1 MSSLI
6 VLLPPLDALDA
17 ASWRDAPLPYA
28 RFDRHGRL
36 ERAGVAAAGAWPA
49 AGATV
54 LVLAARDTLLLDVTL
69 PPVTG
74 AKLRRLL
81 PNVVEEHLIDDP
93 QRCHVAVGPALA
105 GQTQR
110 QVAVV
115 DRERFGALLDA
126 FAAGGRRRLR
136 AVPLIHCMPP
146 GAAAE
151 PVLAPPG
158 DATPAA
164 ADANSVP
171 PAVAVDDATNRPPE
185 TPPPVAEVLI
195 VSRVPRGGAA
205 DDGEQDEAGPGWL
218 DVAVKQGRSGF
229 GFATHASALDGSIAS
244 LASRQRVTVHALA
257 VTPVAE
263 PVDALAVTPADEPA
277 DEPAG
282 AAVMA
287 TVATTTA
294 TAMAAAAVVTVG
306 DPAPETVASAP
317 ASAAAPLASAFP
329 LAARTMPWE
338 TLARGALGCPFD
350 LCQFEFAPG
359 ARGGGAS
366 AAGLR
371 PWRFAIGVA
380 AAALALALVTVNL
393 DWYRLRAREAAL
405 TAQMSDLLRAALP
418 GTHTVLDPPAQ
429 LHAGVE
435 RLRAEAGE
443 PRADDFAVLAAAL
456 ARALGPVPSDAI
468 ATLDYRDGGLELTFK
483 PGTPLDADGL
493 RRRLQAQGLSIQEDN
508 AKWTL
513 GSARHA
519 KP

>member
-6 VLLPPLDALDA
+6 VLMPPLDALDA

-28 RFDRHGRL
+28 RFDRHGCL

-81 PNVVEEHLIDDP
+81 PNAVEEHLIDDP
-93 QRCHVAVGPALA
+93 QRCHVAVCPALA

-126 FAAGGRRRLR
+126 FAAGGHRRLR

-146 GAAAE
+146 GAVAE
-151 PVLAPPG
+151 PAVAPPG
-158 DATPAA
+158 DVTPAA

-185 TPPPVAEVLI
+185 TPPPVADVLI

-263 PVDALAVTPADEPA
+263 PVDEPA
-277 DEPAG
+277 AEPAG
-282 AAVMA
+282 AAVVA
-287 TVATTTA
+287 TVAATTA

-306 DPAPETVASAP
+306 DAAPETVASAP

-359 ARGGGAS
+359 ARGGAS

-508 AKWTL
+508 AKWAL

>member
-28 RFDRHGRL
+28 RFDRQGRL
-36 ERAGVAAAGAWPA
+36 ERAGVAAAGAWPP

-74 AKLRRLL
+74 AKLRRIL
-81 PNVVEEHLIDDP
+81 PNAVEEHLIDDP
-93 QRCHVAVGPALA
+93 QRCHVAVGPELA
-105 GQTQR
+105 GETQR

-126 FAAGGRRRLR
+126 FAAGGHRRLR

-151 PVLAPPG
+151 PVLAPTH
-158 DATPAA
+158 DAARSEPSLSDTAPAA
-164 ADANSVP
+164 ADAGSAP
-171 PAVAVDDATNRPPE
+171 PAASSDDATNRQPE
-185 TPPPVAEVLI
+185 TPPPVADVLI
-195 VSRVPRGGAA
+195 VSRVPHRGAA
-205 DDGEQDEAGPGWL
+205 DDGEQDAAGQGWL

-229 GFATHASALDGSIAS
+229 GFETHASALDGSIAS
-244 LASRQRVTVHALA
+244 LASRQPVTVHALA
-257 VTPVAE
+257 VTPVG
-263 PVDALAVTPADEPA
+263 
-277 DEPAG
+277 EPAG
-282 AAVMA
+282 AAVVATAATTMA
-287 TVATTTA
+287 TAV
-294 TAMAAAAVVTVG
+294 AAAAVVTVG
-306 DPAPETVASAP
+306 DAESETAVSAMT
-317 ASAAAPLASAFP
+317 AVAAPSASAFP
-329 LAARTMPWE
+329 LAARTMSWE

-371 PWRFAIGVA
+371 PWRFAIGFA
-380 AAALALALVTVNL
+380 AAALVLALVTVNV

-405 TAQMSDLLRAALP
+405 TAQMSDLLRSALP
-418 GTHTVLDPPAQ
+418 GTSTVLDPPAQ

-468 ATLDYRDGGLELTFK
+468 ATLDYRDGALELTFK
-483 PGTPLDADGL
+483 PGTTLDADGL